1 MYNFC
6 KNIYNLYKIAVN
18 RSVPA
23 VNQKG
28 DVIVCGSDIYD
39 EPQPIGW
46 AIKPHQGPSKKPIL
60 GKPGT
65 YQRPTLKPAGPM
77 GLW

>member
-6 KNIYNLYKIAVN
+6 KNMYNLYKIAVN
-18 RSVPA
+18 RSVPT

-46 AIKPHQGPSKKPIL
+46 AIKPHQGLLKKTHF
-60 GKPGT
+60 GKTRYLPEAHLETGG
-65 YQRPTLKPAGPM
+65 AM